1 MVFYLVTSKEHD
13 CVIQCEVC
21 YKIFST
27 PDIYNRIID
36 ADGFDY
42 AAKGIEEGLCNRA
55 ACPHCHIEFTVENP
69 LLIYSWKHKVYAA
82 SYLCN
87 MIFDAANL
95 ENALKISGASD
106 VTLRKTNF
114 ALEAA
119 EKINIARFELNDIKI
134 EKFKTI
140 KFPQYI
146 SMKSNVETIVFD
158 RIENDF
164 MIFTHRHFT
173 DSVIS
178 NFFVPLD
185 EYNNFEFEIPDV
197 PKGTWIKIDKNWILK
212 NTEAKNEF

>member
-1 MVFYLVTSKEHD
+1 MVTSKEHD
-13 CVIQCEVC
+13 CLIQCEVC
-21 YKIFST
+21 YKLFPT
-27 PDIYNRIID
+27 PDIYHKVID

-42 AAKGIEEGLCNRA
+42 AAKGIEEGLCNRIV
-55 ACPHCHIEFTVENP
+55 CPHCHIEFTVENP
-69 LLIYSWKHKVYAA
+69 LLIYSWQYKIYAA
-82 SYLCN
+82 SYLNN

-95 ENALKISGASD
+95 ENALRISGARD
-106 VTLRKTNF
+106 VTLRKTDF

-119 EKINIARFELNDIKI
+119 EKINIARFKLNDIKI

-158 RIENDF
+158 KIENDF

-173 DSVIS
+173 DSIIS
-178 NFFVPLD
+178 KFSVSLS
-185 EYNNFEFEIPDV
+185 EYNDFKLELPYV
-197 PKGTWIKIDKNWILK
+197 PNGTWVKIDKNWISK